1 LVLHFNDELDTS
13 SGEVHGGAVDEGLR
27 GESNFEGD
35 DDDEGSDADDATAA
49 AASALQLEAEARAT
63 TSLAHASPAPM
74 SLEAFLSS
82 PADAA
87 SPFEAPPS
95 PSARSP
101 SPPRSPGLAE
111 ARTGDGIGGF
121 GAVRAVA
128 AAFAAGSE
136 AADATVD
143 AATMAEAS
151 LASVE
156 LEGPRSPDNDGR
168 GSLFGDDDSAILH
181 ASSVASLQ
189 AATEAAAG
197 PGPTAHADLAAVAA
211 LEEMVG
217 DLLAQKLSWCERSAA
232 HDGAAQRAV
241 QRCAA
246 AEAELAASAETVAL
260 LAAQA
265 ERDAHLAHALQAR

>member
-1 LVLHFNDELDTS
+1 
-13 SGEVHGGAVDEGLR
+13 
-27 GESNFEGD
+27 
-35 DDDEGSDADDATAA
+35 
-49 AASALQLEAEARAT
+49 
-63 TSLAHASPAPM
+63 M

-136 AADATVD
+136 AAEATVD
-143 AATMAEAS
+143 AATKAEAS

-181 ASSVASLQ
+181 ASSVASLR
-189 AATEAAAG
+189 AAAAAG
-197 PGPTAHADLAAVAA
+197 PSPTAHADLAAVAA

-265 ERDAHLAHALQAR
+265 ERDAHLVHALQAR